1 MKLPGNFRASEEEE
15 CWNRELNTSLAENG
29 EIGCGALMRWV
40 CIDHGQE
47 ISKVIRLGN
56 ALGKATQPAG
66 FCMLIHSGEY
76 LEQEDW

>member
-1 MKLPGNFRASEEEE
+1 MPGNFRASGEEES
-15 CWNRELNTSLAENG
+15 WNHELLNTSVAENG

-56 ALGKATQPAG
+56 APGKATQPAG
-66 FCMLIHSGEY
+66 LCALIHPGEY
-76 LEQEDW
+76 LKQEGW